1 MEGINNL
8 GATCAINSLIQIICR
23 NERLRNVILNANVD
37 SNTFTGEF
45 KEILDLIH
53 NQHKSIYPAKFLNSF
68 YNTFKG
74 IFSRFEQ
81 IDLNE
86 LWFYVFAKIN
96 EETSIPTKLLFETI
110 TNLNEEHEYRIDIYN
125 NKKTSE
131 LLKLVQGSFIN
142 IICCDNCKHKSY
154 SFEPFINIS
163 LDIDTN
169 SDNNLTIAD
178 LISTFIK
185 DEFREADEWKCDK
198 CFQNCSYIKTNRIW
212 KIPKVLLL
220 SLNRFKDHNN
230 KNNKEIFINDEL
242 NFNKGSV
249 LSINENCK
257 FELQAVG
264 LHFGGLCGGH
274 YTSACN
280 MNNGNY
286 HHYNDDVINVISS
299 NDIKQ
304 ILNKNG
310 YLIIY
315 ENK

>member
-37 SNTFTGEF
+37 ANTFTGEF

-96 EETSIPTKLLFETI
+96 EETSIPTKLSFETI
-110 TNLNEEHEYRIDIYN
+110 TNLNEEHEYKIDIYN

-163 LDIDTN
+163 LDIDN
-169 SDNNLTIAD
+169 DNNETIAQ
-178 LISTFIK
+178 LIVNYIK
-185 DEFREADEWKCDK
+185 DEYRPADDWKCD
-198 CFQNCSYIKTNRIW
+198 NCNKNSSYIKINRIW
-212 KIPKVLLL
+212 KIPKVLFL
-220 SLNRFKDHNN
+220 SLNRFKDHHN
-230 KNNKEIFINDEL
+230 KNNKQVHIND
-242 NFNKGSV
+242 NIIFNKGSI
-249 LSINENCK
+249 LTLEHDCK
-257 FELQAVG
+257 FDLKAVG
-264 LHFGGLCGGH
+264 LHYGGLLGGH
-274 YTSACN
+274 YTAICN
-280 MNNGNY
+280 IKEEEY
-286 HHYNDDVINVISS
+286 YHYNDEQITI
-299 NDIKQ
+299 IKKNEVGDL
-304 ILNKNG
+304 INKNA
-310 YLIIY
+310 YFIVF
-315 ENK
+315 ENN